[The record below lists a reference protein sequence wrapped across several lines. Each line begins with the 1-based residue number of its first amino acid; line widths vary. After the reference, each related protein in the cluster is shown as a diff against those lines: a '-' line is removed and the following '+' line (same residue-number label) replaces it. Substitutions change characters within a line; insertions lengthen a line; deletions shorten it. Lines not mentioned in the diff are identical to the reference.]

1 MHLVPVLDL
10 RAGRAVR
17 AVGGR
22 RAEYRPFAEDPL
34 ALARRLIDLA
44 GATSLY
50 VADLDAI
57 QGVGSNR
64 AVWEAFPGELGVRV
78 VVDAG
83 LRTAADIEAF
93 PVGVGLVPI
102 AASETLAGPEVAG
115 GMQDWG
121 GDAVFSVD
129 SQAGQ
134 LLGPWQAWR
143 TLGVSG
149 PRDVVGMARAG
160 HALTGAF
167 AVILL
172 DLARVG
178 ERGGPAEDEIAAV
191 RATLPVSVALWVG
204 GGVRDRADVRRLGD
218 LGVQG
223 VLVATALHDGGL
235 P

>member
-1 MHLVPVLDL
+1 MHIVPVLDL

-22 RAEYRPFAEDPL
+22 RAEYRAFAEDPL
-34 ALARRLIDLA
+34 ALARRLIALA

-83 LRTAADIEAF
+83 LRTAADVEAF

-102 AASETLAGPEVAG
+102 AACETLAGPQVADRLQG
-115 GMQDWG
+115 RE
-121 GDAVFSVD
+121 AVFSVD
-129 SQAGQ
+129 SHAGQ
-134 LLGPWQAWR
+134 LLGPWEEWR
-143 TLGVSG
+143 DFGVTG
-149 PRDVVGMARAG
+149 PRDVVGMAAAG
-160 HALTGAF
+160 RVVSGAF

-178 ERGGPAEDEIAAV
+178 ERGGPAEDDVAAV
-191 RATLPVSVALWVG
+191 RGALPVGVGLWVG

-218 LGVQG
+218 LGVEG
-223 VLVATALHDGGL
+223 VLVSTALHDGGL

>member
-34 ALARRLIDLA
+34 ALARRLIESA

-57 QGVGSNR
+57 QAVGSNR

-93 PVGVGLVPI
+93 PFSVGLVPI
-102 AASETLAGPEVAG
+102 AASETLATPEVAG
-115 GMQDWG
+115 GMQDRS

-129 SQAGQ
+129 SHAGQ
-134 LLGPWQAWR
+134 LLGPWQEWR
-143 TLGVSG
+143 DFGVTG
-149 PRDVVGMARAG
+149 PRDAVGMARAG

-178 ERGGPAEDEIAAV
+178 ERGGPAEDDVAAV
-191 RATLPVSVALWVG
+191 RGALPVGVALWVG
-204 GGVRDRADVRRLGD
+204 GGVRDRSDLRRLGD
-218 LGVQG
+218 LGVEG
-223 VLVATALHDGGL
+223 VLVSTALHEGGL